1 MYQEHPESIIYSF
14 DEGYITK
21 TDCSEWGGLHYLIY
35 FKDED
40 FKYAEEIEMY
50 STSSEVGYD
59 QEQSAFYFIFIDKED
74 EMNEGFFSEIIE
86 IAKYEIKMMI
96 VEIAEMR
103 NTDIGG
109 DVASELIKGITI
121 PFDETNHPQF
131 LKEKYFEIKDNF
143 QNTVFE
149 ELDNV
154 FTANDFFE
162 ACEDN
167 DNRVKKIAEEY
178 ISAWKYD
185 VEEY

>member
-1 MYQEHPESIIYSF
+1 MYQEQYSEEVVYSF

-21 TDCSEWGGLHYLIY
+21 TGCSEYGGIHYLIY

-40 FKYAEEIEMY
+40 FKYAEEMEMY

-74 EMNEGFFSEIIE
+74 EMNEGFFSEVIE
-86 IAKYEIKMMI
+86 IAKDEIRMMI
-96 VEIAEMR
+96 VEIAEIQ
-103 NTDIGG
+103 NKDIGE

-121 PFDETNHPQF
+121 PFDETNHPQY
-131 LKEKYFEIKDNF
+131 LKEKYFEIKDDF

-167 DNRVKKIAEEY
+167 DQRVKKIGEEY
-178 ISAWKYD
+178 IA
-185 VEEY
+185 EYKEMEN

>member
-1 MYQEHPESIIYSF
+1 MYQEYPENIIYSF
-14 DEGYITK
+14 DGGYITK
-21 TDCSEWGGLHYLIY
+21 TGCSEYEGIHYLIY
-35 FKDED
+35 FRDAD
-40 FKYAEEIEMY
+40 FKYAEEIKRY

-59 QEQSAFYFIFIDKED
+59 QKKKAFYFIWIDKED
-74 EMNEGFFSEIIE
+74 EMSEEFFSEVIE
-86 IAKYEIKMMI
+86 IAKDEIKMMI
-96 VEIAEMR
+96 VEIAEMQ

-109 DVASELIKGITI
+109 DVASELVKGITI
-121 PFDETNHPQF
+121 PFDETNLPQY

-178 ISAWKYD
+178 IA
-185 VEEY
+185 EYKKEMEN